1 MERKSDQ
8 LNIHQKMEL
17 LISDLIE
24 KEVRLRDA
32 IREFQKIYLETAA
45 KKYKG
50 NKSLMAKALGMH
62 RNTLHNRAKTLK
74 VKKISGS

>member
-1 MERKSDQ
+1 MERKSDP

-17 LISDLIE
+17 LIADMIE
-24 KEVRLRDA
+24 KEVRFRDA

-50 NKSLMAKALGMH
+50 NKSSMAKALGIH

-74 VKKISGS
+74 MKKTTGS